1 MLLLPVFGFG
11 LPSHFVAVGV
21 LHTPM
26 VDVDGSYRSRLSPMA
41 FNSVISPLAP
51 ILGSQAREPWWLATA
66 LMP

>member
-11 LPSHFVAVGV
+11 LPSHFVAVGA
-21 LHTPM
+21 LNTSM
-26 VDVDGSYRSRLSPMA
+26 VDVGGSFRSRLSAMA
-41 FNSVISPLAP
+41 FHSVVSPLAP